1 MTLADPRPFTLAAT
15 SESFM
20 IVRLIAS
27 AAFIFLQTALAFAQ
41 AEKITFTLY
50 RTSPVDAS
58 MRLHVATFDAME
70 NENYNRENCL
80 LAANLFAAQPGV
92 RARYFCEKGRFR
104 P

>member
-1 MTLADPRPFTLAAT
+1 MVIRLVAGAA
-15 SESFM
+15 
-20 IVRLIAS
+20 IIL
-27 AAFIFLQTALAFAQ
+27 LHTALAFAQ
-41 AEKITFTLY
+41 AEKMTFTLY

-92 RARYFCEKGRFR
+92 RVRYFCEKGRFR